1 MKELSAPS
9 TRSGQLRSPVIMRVV
24 LPVLATI
31 VIVISGIFAYLY
43 FGPGNA
49 SREAARVAAEQE
61 QAMNA
66 IADEWGIRFVHV
78 AVLADGGL
86 LEMRFQI
93 VNPDRVALMFEDL
106 EFVPWMIDEDT
117 GTEIRLN
124 NLPHSHDI
132 PAGLN
137 EFIIFRNI
145 SGVVEPGDLL
155 TLVVGELR
163 LEHFRVLK

>member
-1 MKELSAPS
+1 MKELSASSPQES
-9 TRSGQLRSPVIMRVV
+9 LRSPLVMRVV

-31 VIVISGIFAYLY
+31 VIIVSGIIAYMF
-43 FGPGNA
+43 FGSGSEA
-49 SREAARVAAEQE
+49 RQAARIAAEQE
-61 QAMNA
+61 RAVNA

-86 LEMRFQI
+86 IELRFQI

-106 EFVPWMIDEDT
+106 ELIPWIIDEDT
-117 GTEIRLN
+117 GTEIKLN

-137 EFIIFRNI
+137 EFIIYRNI
-145 SGVVEPGDLL
+145 GGVILPGDLV

>member
-1 MKELSAPS
+1 MKELSATS
-9 TRSGQLRSPVIMRVV
+9 TSEQYRSPLVMRVI
-24 LPVLATI
+24 LPVVTTI
-31 VIVISGIFAYLY
+31 VIVAAGVFAYLF
-43 FGPGNA
+43 FGAGNEA
-49 SREAARVAAEQE
+49 RQAARIAAEQE
-61 QAMNA
+61 RAMNA

-86 LEMRFQI
+86 LEMRFQV

-106 EFVPWMIDEDT
+106 ELIPWMIDEDT
-117 GTEIRLN
+117 GTEIKLN

-137 EFIIFRNI
+137 EFIIYRNV
-145 SGVVEPGDLL
+145 GGAVEPGDLV
-155 TLVVGELR
+155 TLVVNDLR